1 MQIPEPGATAPTAP
15 PCPPHPIQ
23 LALRAAR
30 KAGGAEYRYLLLAW
44 AFVRGMPY
52 RRAER
57 DHRLQTKAGKPVLVR
72 RKGSGV
78 LELFEH
84 NMPSAKTLI
93 EVLGRHLPTWPEHLQ
108 TRADRTRAVMR
119 WLLDPR
125 GGVPEI
131 DAALRDRA
139 HTALANE
146 AVVEGPSDALFA
158 RRNELITASGRELD
172 ELAKG
177 LMLTRASNRRGGLGV
192 GISRSTTACTHDKVP
207 IRGKKRRGR
216 CPDCTSYVGRP
227 PPAAPWLPPMITLRL
242 KGALSPAAIERI
254 RAYLARPA
262 EDYHRVL
269 VLDGDV
275 KVSLVKVPERLPT
288 EGWSP
293 MPFSR
298 AVARTL
304 RGPFAGPALLAS
316 AAPFSIGVAAAREAS
331 IARAEAMV
339 RELPASGTV
348 TDEGLAAMDAIV
360 AETLPFVPIGPPA
373 PGERNLFDELEDE
386 QQRMLA
392 GLALPPE
399 MVGLPPRQARELRP
413 GEVVVQAA
421 RPARGAAL
429 FADFSRL
436 LQQVD
441 PPAPPDIR
449 DELDAL
455 AVFAF
460 VQLERVRRVVVV
472 VPASVR
478 WRPVFERLL
487 AHGREHHQA
496 DQDGPNGIRMPNVW
510 PNVREPSIRVI
521 NEGDARSLI
530 GTRVDVV
537 LVSPLV
543 SRRGE
548 WWTLLRERLTEPLD
562 DSAILT
568 WPAAPEASAE

>member
-1 MQIPEPGATAPTAP
+1 M
-15 PCPPHPIQ
+15 
-23 LALRAAR
+23 
-30 KAGGAEYRYLLLAW
+30 
-44 AFVRGMPY
+44 
-52 RRAER
+52 
-57 DHRLQTKAGKPVLVR
+57 LVR

-84 NMPSAKTLI
+84 NLPSTKTLI
-93 EVLGRHLPTWPEHLQ
+93 EVLGRHLPTWPEHLA
-108 TRADRTRAVMR
+108 TRADRTRAVTR

-177 LMLTRASNRRGGLGV
+177 LMLTRASNRRGGVGV
-192 GISRSTTACTHDKVP
+192 GLFKVNPFTCAHDAVP
-207 IRGKKRRGR
+207 IRRRKRPAVRHGRPEEAVIAEKRRGR
-216 CPDCTSYVGRP
+216 CADCGTYVGRP

-242 KGALSPAAIERI
+242 TSALSPAAIERI
-254 RAYLARPA
+254 RGYLARPA

-275 KVSLVKVPERLPT
+275 KVSLVKVPERTPT

-293 MPFSR
+293 MPFER
-298 AVARTL
+298 AVARTI
-304 RGPFAGPALLAS
+304 RGPFAGPALLAG
-316 AAPFSIGVAAAREAS
+316 AAPFSLGIAAAREAEV
-331 IARAEAMV
+331 ARAEAKL

-348 TDEGLAAMDAIV
+348 TAEGLAAMDAIV
-360 AETLPFVPIGPPA
+360 AETLPLAREIQFVPIGSPA
-373 PGERNLFDELEDE
+373 PGERNLFEELEGE

-392 GLALPPE
+392 GLALPTE
-399 MVGLPPRQARELRP
+399 MLGLSPREDGGLRP

-436 LQQVD
+436 LRQVD
-441 PPAPPDIR
+441 PPAPPEIR

-455 AVFAF
+455 AVAAYE
-460 VQLERVRRVVVV
+460 QLERVRRVVVV
-472 VPASVR
+472 LPASAPR
-478 WRPVFERLL
+478 APTFARLL
-487 AHGREHHQA
+487 AFGQEHHQA
-496 DQDGPNGIRMPNVW
+496 HQEGPQGIRVPGVL
-510 PNVREPSIRVI
+510 PAAREPSIRVV
-521 NEGDARSLI
+521 NEGDERSLI
-530 GTRVDVV
+530 GTLVDVV
-537 LVSPLV
+537 LVSPVV
-543 SRRGE
+543 SRVGE
-548 WWTLLRERLTEPLD
+548 WWDLLRQRLTDPMND
-562 DSAILT
+562 AAILP
-568 WPAAPEASAE
+568 WPTVPEAAE